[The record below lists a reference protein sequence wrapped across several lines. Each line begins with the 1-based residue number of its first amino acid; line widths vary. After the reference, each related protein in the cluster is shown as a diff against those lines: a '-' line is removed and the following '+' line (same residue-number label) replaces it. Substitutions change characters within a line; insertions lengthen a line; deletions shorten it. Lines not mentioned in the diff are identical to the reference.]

1 MKTLHN
7 IWPRIIGIPVSVL
20 LLNLLWLETYQ
31 HHWGIY
37 AATSLAAIVVLVLVS
52 EFALRSLKAYGER
65 IREDE
70 ALKKVSLQSQFDCL
84 KTHINPHFLFN
95 SLNSLSVLIAED
107 KTKAENFL
115 DELSTVY
122 RYMLQSH
129 ACDLMTLR
137 TELTFIRAYFSL
149 MKTRYGNAIDFSID
163 VDDRH
168 LDTLLP
174 PLTLHILVEN
184 AIRHNIILAEQP
196 LLITI
201 NATADGQLVVCN
213 NIQRKPLK
221 ANTLQ
226 VGLDNISSRF
236 RLLHLPQP
244 AISDNGQSFTVQ
256 LPLLQKSGTI

>member
-1 MKTLHN
+1 M
-7 IWPRIIGIPVSVL
+7 VL
-20 LLNLLWLETYQ
+20 LINLLCL
-31 HHWGIY
+31 GIY
-37 AATSLAAIVVLVLVS
+37 QYNLGLYAITSLIAIGSTLLLIEAIS
-52 EFALRSLKAYGER
+52 RSLHRYAER

-95 SLNSLSVLIAED
+95 SFNSLSVLIAED
-107 KTKAENFL
+107 KERAESFL

-137 TELTFIRAYFSL
+137 TELSYIRSYFSL
-149 MKTRYGNAIDFSID
+149 MKTRYGNGIEFVID
-163 VDDRH
+163 VEERH

-196 LLITI
+196 LAISIFTTPDNQLLI
-201 NATADGQLVVCN
+201 CN

-221 ANTLQ
+221 ITTNQ

-244 AISDNGQSFTVQ
+244 AVCDDGKAFTVQ
-256 LPLLQKSGTI
+256 LPLLQKSAAM